1 MANETNEQNPMQ
13 ISTSDELSRGRYSN
27 TMLVAHGPEEFILDW
42 LLNSPNGT
50 HLVSRVI
57 VTPGHMKRISNAL
70 QENIRLYEQTFGEI
84 KVNEPPPQML
94 Q

>member
-1 MANETNEQNPMQ
+1 MANETKEQNPMQ

-27 TMLVAHGPEEFILDW
+27 TMLVAHGQEEFIVDW
-42 LLNSPNGT
+42 LLHSPNGP
-50 HLVSRVI
+50 HLVSRII
-57 VTPGHMKRISNAL
+57 VTPGHMKRIASAL

-84 KVNEPPPQML
+84 KENEPPSQIL